1 MDWEKISENHISNKS
16 LICNIYKE
24 FIQLNS
30 KKTTKQ
36 NIKTRTKTNK
46 PQIVWL
52 LLGKRPEETFFQ
64 RKHKS
69 GQQVY
74 RESQYH

>member
-46 PQIVWL
+46 PQIVL
-52 LLGKRPEETFFQ
+52 ITIRQKT
-64 RKHKS
+64 
-69 GQQVY
+69 
-74 RESQYH
+74 